1 MNPLK
6 HPHLPDTSFDG
17 GDMDCGNGL
26 LLMIRRNIDPLP
38 RGGLLEILSTETSVR
53 EDLPAWCRMTGNALV
68 SFLEEGKR
76 MSFLVCKGTLEER
89 ASAAFSSTSA
99 APVQVIREVS
109 IPKELPAPA
118 PAPRFMISSSPACT
132 WNAAAGDIAFTIEC
146 GAS

>member
-76 MSFLVCKGTLEER
+76 MSFQEAKKHVFTTYRDVLEKL
-89 ASAAFSSTSA
+89 A
-99 APVQVIREVS
+99 Q
-109 IPKELPAPA
+109 
-118 PAPRFMISSSPACT
+118 
-132 WNAAAGDIAFTIEC
+132 
-146 GAS
+146 